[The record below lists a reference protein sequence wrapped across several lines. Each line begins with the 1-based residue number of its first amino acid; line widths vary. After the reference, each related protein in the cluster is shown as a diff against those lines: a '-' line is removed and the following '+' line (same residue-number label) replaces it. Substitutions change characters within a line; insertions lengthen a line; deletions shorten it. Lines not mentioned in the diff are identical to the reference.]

1 MRYMEL
7 GVVRLV
13 RAIVPSLLLSIVM
26 YLAATELSST
36 ILLGCG
42 VALRLVVVV
51 IVAIFIYVLLAALL
65 RFRALREAW
74 VLLSSMLAKS
84 E

>member
-1 MRYMEL
+1 M
-7 GVVRLV
+7 
-13 RAIVPSLLLSIVM
+13 IS
-26 YLAATELSST
+26 LSST